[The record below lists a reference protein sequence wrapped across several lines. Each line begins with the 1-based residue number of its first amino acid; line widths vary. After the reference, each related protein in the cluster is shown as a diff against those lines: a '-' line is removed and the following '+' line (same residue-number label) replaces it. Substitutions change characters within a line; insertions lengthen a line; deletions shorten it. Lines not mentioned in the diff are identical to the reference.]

1 MRGEDVGRTCKDDS
15 SVAERDFITCFF
27 AVIAD
32 TDLGPEGP
40 NSGRYCTF
48 VFLSSCSCFFL
59 GGVFGF
65 EIRDL
70 NLGTA
75 P

>member
-1 MRGEDVGRTCKDDS
+1 MRGKDVGRTCKDDS

-27 AVIAD
+27 AVIVD
-32 TDLGPEGP
+32 TDLGPKGP
-40 NSGRYCTF
+40 NSGHYCTF
-48 VFLSSCSCFFL
+48 VFLSSYSSFFCF
-59 GGVFGF
+59 FGF

-70 NLGTA
+70 NLGTT